1 MIACSVVLALFS
13 NCLRDFQAIS
23 KNTLKVMS
31 FFFNQSFKVAQN
43 MDLECIKIIPKVSFR
58 QDNIDFDAK
67 DSLGWTLFLKACS
80 NGHKEVVKLLF
91 DTFLMIFKHCGSY
104 FFDLSVKSNKRK
116 LERNSV
122 SNK

>member
-1 MIACSVVLALFS
+1 
-13 NCLRDFQAIS
+13 
-23 KNTLKVMS
+23 
-31 FFFNQSFKVAQN
+31 

-91 DTFLMIFKHCGSY
+91 DTLFDDFQTLWVL
-104 FFDLSVKSNKRK
+104 FFRSISQK
-116 LERNSV
+116 
-122 SNK
+122 

>member
-1 MIACSVVLALFS
+1 MIACSVALALFS

-67 DSLGWTLFLKACS
+67 LNAF
-80 NGHKEVVKLLF
+80 
-91 DTFLMIFKHCGSY
+91 
-104 FFDLSVKSNKRK
+104 
-116 LERNSV
+116 
-122 SNK
+122 

>member
-43 MDLECIKIIPKVSFR
+43 MDLECIKIIPK
-58 QDNIDFDAK
+58 
-67 DSLGWTLFLKACS
+67 SL
-80 NGHKEVVKLLF
+80 
-91 DTFLMIFKHCGSY
+91 I
-104 FFDLSVKSNKRK
+104 
-116 LERNSV
+116 
-122 SNK
+122 